1 MGGEERGSRL
11 ISDGDLF
18 GRGAFHTVKEVE
30 MVLEVEILENKTA
43 NRGECAF
50 LIALVSRRA
59 GTGEV

>member
-1 MGGEERGSRL
+1 ML
-11 ISDGDLF
+11 
-18 GRGAFHTVKEVE
+18 TVKEVE